1 MAATSTSTITE
12 LGSKFILDRD
22 CKGNTAT
29 VNVTG
34 LSGIIYMVEVDNESN
49 SRSVYLKI
57 RDAATATPAT
67 STTNG
72 AGTPHYS
79 FFAPAFTKVC
89 YLIPGGA
96 EFATGLS
103 MWWTTA
109 KAVGATFSAPNP
121 VIVKLLT
128 T

>member
-67 STTNG
+67 STTNV
-72 AGTPHYS
+72 A
-79 FFAPAFTKVC
+79 
-89 YLIPGGA
+89 
-96 EFATGLS
+96 
-103 MWWTTA
+103 
-109 KAVGATFSAPNP
+109 
-121 VIVKLLT
+121 
-128 T
+128 